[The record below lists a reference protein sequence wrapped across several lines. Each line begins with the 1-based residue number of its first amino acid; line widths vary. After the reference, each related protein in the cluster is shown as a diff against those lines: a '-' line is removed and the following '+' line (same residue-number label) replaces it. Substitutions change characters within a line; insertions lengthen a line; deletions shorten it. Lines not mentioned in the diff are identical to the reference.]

1 LNWINLDETQI
12 MNEIQLSS
20 GRAQAQ
26 KIIWQKKK
34 ENKKNAG
41 VGYNQVTNTLITW
54 LVNNQE
60 KKRCWPH
67 QQANKMLIYFFFCFR
82 FWLPLGGEKRKK
94 NYCRI
99 IFYNHLIRKKK
110 VLSLSN
116 PI

>member
-1 LNWINLDETQI
+1 LDETQI

-60 KKRCWPH
+60 KKG
-67 QQANKMLIYFFFCFR
+67 AGLINRPTKC
-82 FWLPLGGEKRKK
+82 
-94 NYCRI
+94 
-99 IFYNHLIRKKK
+99 
-110 VLSLSN
+110 
-116 PI
+116 